1 MGAID
6 PRDKRQDNYVN
17 SCRRSGRMAVMT
29 CCGSC
34 QRPVV
39 GVTIRGGHGRYSIEC
54 KHCGYSATSHFR
66 DSQVRGSDAP
76 DDCRG
81 I

>member
-6 PRDKRQDNYVN
+6 PRDKRQDNYAN
-17 SCRRSGRMAVMT
+17 SCRRSGRMAVVT

-34 QRPVV
+34 QQPVV
-39 GVTIRGGHGRYSIEC
+39 GVTIRSGRGRYSMEC
-54 KHCGYSATSHFR
+54 KHCGYSATSHFHEAPLHGP
-66 DSQVRGSDAP
+66 DSA